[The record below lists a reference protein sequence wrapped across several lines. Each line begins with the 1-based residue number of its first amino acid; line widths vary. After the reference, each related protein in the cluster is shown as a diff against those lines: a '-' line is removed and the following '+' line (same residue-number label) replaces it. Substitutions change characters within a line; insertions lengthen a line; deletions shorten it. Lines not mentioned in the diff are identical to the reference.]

1 MARERFSFNDTKE
14 YNKDDLQPNNDLH
27 AGQTGKFTFDDEIE
41 EKPKKVKKV
50 KKTKQPKNGK
60 KLKLKKWHVFI
71 TVLVVLIVA
80 FLLYIFVFSG
90 NNKGPV
96 YGQRCVKLLSVDQNT
111 VSQVESQI
119 EQDDR
124 IQDLAVK
131 IDCRTI
137 KLTYQLVDNVS
148 ADDAKSL
155 VEDSVHTF
163 DDAMGQQKDDGA
175 AWSQLLNKAN
185 GRLQYDLEIIVKS
198 NGDSDFPLFGT
209 KHAGIDDIPY
219 TGQNVKDQSAADKAI
234 QRQAEVDAAN
244 AANQ

>member
-1 MARERFSFNDTKE
+1 MEFSNVRKNGLTAINLREEDELIEVKITDSSSEIFLVTKQGMCIRFQETDVR
-14 YNKDDLQPNNDLH
+14 
-27 AGQTGKFTFDDEIE
+27 ATGRASMGVIGMNLTFDDEIE

-131 IDCRTI
+131 VDCRTI

-155 VEDSVHTF
+155 VEDSVHTL
-163 DDAMGQQKDDGA
+163 
-175 AWSQLLNKAN
+175 SL
-185 GRLQYDLEIIVKS
+185 IHI
-198 NGDSDFPLFGT
+198 
-209 KHAGIDDIPY
+209 
-219 TGQNVKDQSAADKAI
+219 
-234 QRQAEVDAAN
+234 
-244 AANQ
+244 